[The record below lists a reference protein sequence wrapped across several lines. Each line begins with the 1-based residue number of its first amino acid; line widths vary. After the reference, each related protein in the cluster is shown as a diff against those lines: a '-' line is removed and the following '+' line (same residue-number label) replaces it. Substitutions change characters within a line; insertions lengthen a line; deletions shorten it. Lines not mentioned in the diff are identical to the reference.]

1 MKPFKIF
8 FLLIAFAVFTL
19 LSHQLVF
26 AEIRNRV
33 VAIVNNEVITLYE
46 LNTRT
51 RALTGLDPT
60 ELELK
65 DKKQYLETRRKILD
79 ILIEEKIANEKAREL
94 GIKLTPEQV
103 DAAIEKIKKDN
114 QLTHE
119 DLIANLKRQG
129 ISYDSYREVI
139 RNDLERMQLINLE
152 VKSKIIIRE
161 EKISEFYDKNKDQFS
176 SHEKVRLAG
185 IFLGLKDPSNLREA
199 SFLHQKA
206 QDIFNRLKTGED
218 FGELASEVSQGPGA
232 KEGGDLGI
240 FRTMELDPRL
250 QEAIRELP
258 EGSIGEPI
266 TTRSG
271 IQIIKLLERQKGR
284 TKPLEEVK
292 DAIYAKLYQEE
303 VNKRYSSWIKKLREK
318 AYTKIIF

>member
-271 IQIIKLLERQKGR
+271 IQIIKLLERQEGR

>member
-1 MKPFKIF
+1 ME
-8 FLLIAFAVFTL
+8 
-19 LSHQLVF
+19 SS
-26 AEIRNRV
+26 
-33 VAIVNNEVITLYE
+33 
-46 LNTRT
+46 
-51 RALTGLDPT
+51 D
-60 ELELK
+60 
-65 DKKQYLETRRKILD
+65 
-79 ILIEEKIANEKAREL
+79 
-94 GIKLTPEQV
+94 
-103 DAAIEKIKKDN
+103 
-114 QLTHE
+114 
-119 DLIANLKRQG
+119 NLKRQG